1 MNSLQLFDFKGK
13 QVRVVI
19 IDGEP
24 WFVAKDVCERLNI
37 AWTGKQTLSSLPDSW
52 IRVRSFLTP
61 QGNQDLIIIS
71 EAGMYKFAFRSNKE
85 EAEAFTN
92 WVAADVLPTLRK
104 TGKYELTIQPKELPE
119 KATEMQ
125 ATALVF
131 ESFHSIGTLVGFAG
145 NQLTLFCNK
154 GTKNTTG
161 IDALALGE
169 SSQLAAEVQEALLI
183 PKQIG
188 ERLGGLSSI
197 KVNKMLEQLGL
208 QVHTSY
214 VGKGNVT
221 KKRWELTEKGKK
233 YGIYLDT
240 GKKHSDGT
248 PVRSIQW
255 YESVINLPKGSYE
268 TLN

>member
-1 MNSLQLFDFKGK
+1 MNDLSL
-13 QVRVVI
+13 
-19 IDGEP
+19 
-24 WFVAKDVCERLNI
+24 LN
-37 AWTGKQTLSSLPDSW
+37 
-52 IRVRSFLTP
+52 
-61 QGNQDLIIIS
+61 QGNIKVLFRDHDGYINLTALCKQAGKEFKSYHRIDTTKAFLEELSRSVNISTDLLIDSVTTGANEGRGTWGHPQVAINLGQWIS
-71 EAGMYKFAFRSNKE
+71 PQYAVSVTEIVMEHHK
-85 EAEAFTN
+85 EAFQFKQ
-92 WVAADVLPTLRK
+92 LP
-104 TGKYELTIQPKELPE
+104 Q

-131 ESFHSIGTLVGFAG
+131 ESFHSIGTLAGFAG

-214 VGKGNVT
+214 IGKGNVT

-248 PVRSIQW
+248 PVRNIQW